1 MFSLRLLFFLALF
14 IIGVQLMPKP
24 AKFGIIGTG
33 TGANF
38 SGQGLSSISGTGI
51 AEITAVSSQRKER
64 ASEFASKYGLKLWY
78 TDYKEMLQKAPVD
91 AVIISTPHYLHHP
104 IAMEVMKAG
113 KHVLVD
119 KPMAISLREADE
131 MIKEA
136 ERRRVKLGVVL
147 QSRFDPAL
155 RKVKAAVE
163 EGKFGQLILGEAV
176 VEWFRTQEYYDN
188 SPWRGRWSTEGGGAL
203 INQSIHTIDLLT
215 WIMGPPKYLWAQIDT
230 VAHKIEVEDLAIA
243 AIRFENGALG
253 VIQGSTAI
261 YPGLATRLEI
271 HGTTG
276 TAMIEGEVLKRWSL
290 QGEEEIIAEGAK
302 EGLKSWAR
310 PELVPATNH
319 ASLIKDFA
327 QAILEDREPHVDGV
341 EGRRSLEIIVAVYKS
356 GKTNRLIDFPVKER

>member
-1 MFSLRLLFFLALF
+1 MTEP
-14 IIGVQLMPKP
+14 V
-24 AKFGIIGTG
+24 KFGIVGTG
-33 TGANF
+33 VGANF
-38 SGQGLSSISGTGI
+38 CAQGLARITEARI
-51 AEITAVSSQRKER
+51 AELVAVSSQRKEH
-64 ASEFASKYGLKLWY
+64 ASEFVSKYGLKLWY

-91 AVIISTPHYLHHP
+91 AVIINTPHHLHHP
-104 IAMEVMKAG
+104 IAMEAMKAG

-131 MIKEA
+131 MIREA
-136 ERRRVKLGVVL
+136 ERRRVRLGVIF
-147 QSRFDPAL
+147 QSRFDPII
-155 RKVKAAVE
+155 RKVKVATE
-163 EGKFGQLILGEAV
+163 EGEFGKLILGEAV

-188 SPWRGRWSTEGGGAL
+188 SSWRGRWATEGGGAL

-230 VAHKIEVEDLAIA
+230 VAHKIEVEDLAVA

-253 VIQGSTAI
+253 VIQGSTAV

-271 HGTTG
+271 HGTKG
-276 TAMIEGEVLKRWSL
+276 TAIIEGEVLKRWSVV
-290 QGEEEIIAEGAK
+290 GEEEVIAEGAK

-327 QAILEDREPHVDGV
+327 QAILEAREPYVDGV
-341 EGRRSLEIIVAVYKS
+341 EGRRSLEIIMAIYKS
-356 GKTNRLIDFPVKER
+356 ATSNRTVDFPVKE